1 MFKPVQSQ
9 PMLMPR
15 NPVAPVA
22 YSRFAF
28 WQPRAIQ
35 PAPRPAHA
43 DQPDL
48 AQRVRETGEW

>member
-1 MFKPVQSQ
+1 MFKPTQPQ

-22 YSRFAF
+22 YSRFAL

-35 PAPRPAHA
+35 PAARPGQA

>member
-1 MFKPVQSQ
+1 MFKPVQTQ
-9 PMLMPR
+9 PVLMPR
-15 NPVAPVA
+15 NPVAPVT

-35 PAPRPAHA
+35 PAARPALA

>member
-1 MFKPVQSQ
+1 MFKPVQSP